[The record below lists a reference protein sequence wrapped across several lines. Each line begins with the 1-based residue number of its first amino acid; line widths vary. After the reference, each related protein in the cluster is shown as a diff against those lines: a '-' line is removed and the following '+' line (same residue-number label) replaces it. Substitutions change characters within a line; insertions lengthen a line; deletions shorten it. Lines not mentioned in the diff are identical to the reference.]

1 MVQSK
6 EKKFRKKKK
15 FKCEYQRIQGK
26 KGSMKPTIEPKKK
39 KDLKKWK
46 MKQGSTSDKEP
57 IKGGKINA
65 AKKKKRK
72 KC

>member
-1 MVQSK
+1 
-6 EKKFRKKKK
+6 
-15 FKCEYQRIQGK
+15 
-26 KGSMKPTIEPKKK
+26 MKPTIEPKKK

>member
-1 MVQSK
+1 MWVSK
-6 EKKFRKKKK
+6 NP
-15 FKCEYQRIQGK
+15 GK
-26 KGSMKPTIEPKKK
+26 KRFNETTIEPKKK